1 MEQEQA
7 KPQVGMW
14 HLAATVLS
22 TVVVNAIILAYG
34 YGILVQRV
42 EIVVDDVRVMKSA
55 TITPEAARRLS
66 VLEAQFFQLRQD
78 STERWAEVNRK
89 LDILLTDMRTR
100 ERERD
105 R

>member
-1 MEQEQA
+1 
-7 KPQVGMW
+7 MW